1 MVHIVEQC
9 VLSPV
14 ISPGFIL
21 ILPAVG
27 IRIKLHFTQKRIN
40 IRCITKCKTEQLFV
54 ECVIFDCFQMSVNNE
69 RFIIQLEPLVSIG
82 CCFAQLGS
90 GVGIVFHKLIYSRIA
105 GTVF

>member
-1 MVHIVEQC
+1 
-9 VLSPV
+9 
-14 ISPGFIL
+14 
-21 ILPAVG
+21 
-27 IRIKLHFTQKRIN
+27 
-40 IRCITKCKTEQLFV
+40 
-54 ECVIFDCFQMSVNNE
+54 MSVNNE